1 VLPEPEAALRHLA
14 FVKPLVIDDGLCY
27 NTGKNRKGRNT
38 MDSSAYNRYLAAIKE
53 ANDDADRDA
62 LRAIQKDMIKNY
74 GLSDDDV
81 DYLIRQFRYHID

>member
-1 VLPEPEAALRHLA
+1 
-14 FVKPLVIDDGLCY
+14 
-27 NTGKNRKGRNT
+27 

-74 GLSDDDV
+74 GLNDDDV